1 MSKPNEIATVDCMS
15 GSILVP
21 CNATGWYNYNTVDF
35 NTCSMCPPR
44 APFRRVHQG
53 GSLQR
58 G

>member
-35 NTCSMCPPR
+35 NTCSMCPPSR
-44 APFRRVHQG
+44 AIP
-53 GSLQR
+53 
-58 G
+58 